1 MKIMKTIKM
10 VLLAFVLLAT
20 ACSQNTT
27 TTTVPPPAASGYS
40 IDSNYYVKINF
51 NGQTLHYYT
60 VIVTENGVSVPL
72 VYPSSMT
79 PSVYSDFEMSAILQS
94 NPVIYHADFTLHMY
108 FNKVNTTGWIGT
120 YKGTFSAPFA
130 DTTNA
135 GSIRDLNNSIEYT
148 VNKNSIATIVNM
160 NATSVIGTFTCTLQN
175 GSTSYPATGS
185 FCLKKAI

>member
-1 MKIMKTIKM
+1 MKQILTIIICI
-10 VLLAFVLLAT
+10 VLFNISCT
-20 ACSQNTT
+20 QSSTT
-27 TTTVPPPAASGYS
+27 PTTPPIASGYS
-40 IDSNYYVKINF
+40 IDSNFYVKINF

-60 VIVTENGVSVPL
+60 AIATENGLSAPV
-72 VYPSSMT
+72 VYPISVT
-79 PSVYSDFEMSAILQS
+79 PSGYCDFEMGAFTHC
-94 NPVIYHADFTLHMY
+94 NPVIYHADFTFQMY

-120 YKGTFSAPFA
+120 YKGTFSSPFA

-135 GSIRDLNNSIEYT
+135 GSIRDLNNSIVYT
-148 VNKNSIATIVNM
+148 VNKNSTATIVNM